1 MPIHGLEWL
10 FIGVILIMLILWDPQ
25 KIPKIARAI
34 AEARKEYEKAV
45 STVQEVV
52 EDVKRE
58 VQDYE
63 LDERLI
69 ETAKSLGIE
78 TYGKTR
84 EEIERAI
91 IRKTIEEREKAEK
104 SQEKAEEAEKAETAA
119 PAAEKP
125 FPENLSEQS
134 SEKHSE
140 QG

>member
-34 AEARKEYEKAV
+34 AEAKKEYEKAV

-58 VQDYE
+58 IQDYE
-63 LDERLI
+63 LDEKLV
-69 ETAKSLGIE
+69 ETAKRLGIE

-119 PAAEKP
+119 PAEKP
-125 FPENLSEQS
+125 SSEDLGEQS
-134 SEKHSE
+134 SEKRLE

>member
-34 AEARKEYEKAV
+34 AEAKKEYEKAV

-58 VQDYE
+58 IQDYE
-63 LDERLI
+63 LDEKLI

-91 IRKTIEEREKAEK
+91 ARRTIEEREKAEK

-119 PAAEKP
+119 PAEKP
-125 FPENLSEQS
+125 SSEDLGEQS
-134 SEKHSE
+134 SEKRLE

>member
-34 AEARKEYEKAV
+34 AEAKKEYEKAV

-58 VQDYE
+58 IQDYE

-91 IRKTIEEREKAEK
+91 ARKTIEEREKAEK
-104 SQEKAEEAEKAETAA
+104 SQEKAEEAETAA

-125 FPENLSEQS
+125 SPENLSEQS
-134 SEKHSE
+134 SENRSK

>member
-10 FIGVILIMLILWDPQ
+10 FIGFILIMLILWDPQ

-34 AEARKEYEKAV
+34 AEAKKEYEKAV

-58 VQDYE
+58 IQDYE
-63 LDERLI
+63 LDEKLV
-69 ETAKSLGIE
+69 ETAKRLGIE

-119 PAAEKP
+119 PAEKP
-125 FPENLSEQS
+125 SSEDLGEQS
-134 SEKHSE
+134 SEKRLE